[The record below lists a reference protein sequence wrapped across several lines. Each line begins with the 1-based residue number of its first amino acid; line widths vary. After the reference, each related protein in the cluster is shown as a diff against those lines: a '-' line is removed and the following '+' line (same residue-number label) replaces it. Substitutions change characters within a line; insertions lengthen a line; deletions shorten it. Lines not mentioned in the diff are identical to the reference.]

1 MTPKTVKFFCVPTNN
16 KAPVLP
22 CVSHGWSGYMLPQTI
37 VALDW
42 RWQACTIWH
51 CKIKLVWEWNGVN
64 VGARAAG
71 KSVEGFDVIK
81 VFAFCRMSPSC
92 RELLQIFCWSS
103 CLSFDLQ
110 KSQHK
115 KSIMSTNTS
124 PSLSRMMRQKQ
135 FFGQALFCPIFRYL
149 KNSDCVGDVC
159 SLLSPLHQTL
169 LASLTPFRRNK
180 ATLCLEKCLY
190 L

>member
-1 MTPKTVKFFCVPTNN
+1 MGIPLQSSPPHYYSQGVVRRMNFLGNYFGLYFFLHALKNRVEQHDVTPKTVKCFCVPTNN

-22 CVSHGWSGYMLPQTI
+22 CLSRLIWI
-37 VALDW
+37 NVASNHCCPRLTVTDT
-42 RWQACTIWH
+42 CTIWH

-103 CLSFDLQ
+103 CLSLWFAE
-110 KSQHK
+110 KSTHK
-115 KSIMSTNTS
+115 TQS
-124 PSLSRMMRQKQ
+124 
-135 FFGQALFCPIFRYL
+135 
-149 KNSDCVGDVC
+149 
-159 SLLSPLHQTL
+159 
-169 LASLTPFRRNK
+169 
-180 ATLCLEKCLY
+180 
-190 L
+190 